1 MSDAEQKPAE
11 VPATEQKEETPA
23 ETPATGDAA
32 KTETPNT
39 TSTPSEEVKY
49 GDEEESK
56 GKLENK
62 ANLATGTENE
72 DLIYIHKAKIYRFR
86 DSKWKE
92 RGNGYVKMLRNKDS
106 KKIRLLQRA
115 EKTKK
120 VTVNFYGKSYTS
132 ITWPEMP
139 KNN

>member
-1 MSDAEQKPAE
+1 MSLNAEQKPAA
-11 VPATEQKEETPA
+11 VPTTEPKEETPA
-23 ETPATGDAA
+23 ETPAIDAA
-32 KTETPNT
+32 TKADTANEA
-39 TSTPSEEVKY
+39 STPSEDVKY

-56 GKLENK
+56 GKIENK

-92 RGNGYVKMLRNKDS
+92 RGNGYVKLLRNKS
-106 KKIRLLQRA
+106 SNKIRLLQRA

-120 VTVNFYGKSYTS
+120 VTVNFYGKSFFR
-132 ITWPEMP
+132 
-139 KNN
+139 K